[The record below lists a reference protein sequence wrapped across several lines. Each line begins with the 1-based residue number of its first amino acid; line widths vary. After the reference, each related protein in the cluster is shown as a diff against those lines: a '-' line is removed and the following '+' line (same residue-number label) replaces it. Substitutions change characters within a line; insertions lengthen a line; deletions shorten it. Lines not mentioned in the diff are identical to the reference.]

1 MEFVKVHA
9 EFTLRSLL
17 EVILLK
23 NAKETIMKTTSK
35 QNLFYPVMILS
46 TLFLGLVSR
55 SSHIPRETLF
65 GTFGGDI
72 LWAALVYWGFA
83 LLFRNS
89 LSKRSLKYSLIFSY
103 GIELSQFNKEQW
115 LMDLRATRL
124 GALILGHD
132 FLWSDM
138 LCYTIGIATAFAI
151 DSLLIRREHAF
162 TKQQSHPETLV
173 QGE

>member
-1 MEFVKVHA
+1 
-9 EFTLRSLL
+9 
-17 EVILLK
+17 
-23 NAKETIMKTTSK
+23 MKTTSK
-35 QNLFYPVMILS
+35 QYLFYPIMILS

-55 SSHIPRETLF
+55 SSYIPRDTLL

-83 LLFRNS
+83 LLFRSS

-138 LCYTIGIATAFAI
+138 FCYTIGIAIAFAI
-151 DSLLIRREHAF
+151 DSFLIRREYSF
-162 TKQQSHPETLV
+162 TKQPTHSDTLV